1 MTRGSVQ
8 FSAPWITKSDNTA
21 IYKIRSVEFRNNSP
35 LIADDTSSATSAS
48 TGNLTGESHTPA
60 STATSTKS
68 ARQKFW
74 RLSTD
79 PPNLRLCHV
88 IGRFPSTLFVNYSGK
103 GSINVVTQIYLNIG
117 WRFFPKSSCV
127 QKIRLRLY
135 YSIFTFKYQR
145 PIKIL

>member
-21 IYKIRSVEFRNNSP
+21 IYKIRSVEFRTNFP

-103 GSINVVTQIYLNIG
+103 GSINEMQSLTYISTLDGDFFLNH
-117 WRFFPKSSCV
+117 RV
-127 QKIRLRLY
+127 YRRLY
-135 YSIFTFKYQR
+135 YSIFTFKYQI